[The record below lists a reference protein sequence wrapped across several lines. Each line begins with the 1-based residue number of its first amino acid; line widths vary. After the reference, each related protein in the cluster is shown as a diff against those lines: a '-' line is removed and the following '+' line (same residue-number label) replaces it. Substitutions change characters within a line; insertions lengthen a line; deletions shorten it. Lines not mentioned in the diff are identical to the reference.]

1 MGDSRYRA
9 RYLGCDGYALT
20 PCATRTIESL
30 RTYTDGDIMYTGHSD
45 TQADITLDLLQVD
58 LLASGASLFLAV
70 KRPIRREAADRER
83 RSRERSTKDFF

>member
-20 PCATRTIESL
+20 LCATRTIESLPSL

-58 LLASGASLFLAV
+58 LLASGASLF
-70 KRPIRREAADRER
+70 
-83 RSRERSTKDFF
+83 